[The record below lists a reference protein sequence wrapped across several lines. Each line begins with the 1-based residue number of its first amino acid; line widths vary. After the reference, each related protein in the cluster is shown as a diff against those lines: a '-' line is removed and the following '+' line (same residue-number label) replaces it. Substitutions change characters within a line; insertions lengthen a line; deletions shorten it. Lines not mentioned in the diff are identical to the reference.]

1 MKDLNYNLNNNNT
14 NGVKNENIDKID
26 DIKVDI
32 PDYSIN
38 IEPINVDLSKYKD
51 NKPTREVIRGK
62 LLNE

>member
-1 MKDLNYNLNNNNT
+1 MDPNYNLNNNNT
-14 NGVKNENIDKID
+14 NGVKNENTDKID

-38 IEPINVDLSKYKD
+38 IEQINIDISKYKN